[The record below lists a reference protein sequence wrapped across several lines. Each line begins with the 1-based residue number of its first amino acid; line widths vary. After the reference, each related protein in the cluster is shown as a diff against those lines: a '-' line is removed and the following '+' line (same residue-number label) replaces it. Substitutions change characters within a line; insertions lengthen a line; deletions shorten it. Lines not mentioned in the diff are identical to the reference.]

1 MNPSALIFM
10 SLSWLFV
17 IVLNLFCFGRI
28 LTDRRNNRK

>member
-1 MNPSALIFM
+1 MNPDALIFM

-28 LTDRRNNRK
+28 LFNRRNNRK